1 MDNTKTSSAT
11 LTSILIV
18 MIAAMSVYTI
28 TAAMNEGI
36 NLFAVFAD
44 NMTSLG
50 WSGQFNLD
58 FTCYL
63 ILSGLWIM
71 WRDRFSGSSILL
83 GVAAMILGILLFAP
97 ILIYWIMKEKGDLR
111 AVLLGENH

>member
-1 MDNTKTSSAT
+1 MSNSKNSNTT
-11 LTSILIV
+11 LIILLSG
-18 MIAAMSVYTI
+18 MILAMAVYTI
-28 TAAMNEGI
+28 NATMNEGI
-36 NLFAVFAD
+36 NLFAVFVD
-44 NMTSLG
+44 NLTSLG

-97 ILIYWIMKEKGDLR
+97 ILIYWILKERGDLR
-111 AVLLGENH
+111 AVLLGQNH

>member
-1 MDNTKTSSAT
+1 MSNSNTSST
-11 LTSILIV
+11 PIIVILIG
-18 MIAAMSVYTI
+18 MILAMSVYTI

-36 NLFAVFAD
+36 NLFAVFGD
-44 NMTSLG
+44 NLTSLG

-71 WRDRFSGSSILL
+71 WRDRFSRSSILL

-97 ILIYWIMKEKGDLR
+97 ILIYWIMNEKGDLR

>member
-18 MIAAMSVYTI
+18 MIAAMAVYSI
-28 TAAMNEGI
+28 AATMNEGI
-36 NLFAVFAD
+36 NLFAVFSD
-44 NMTSLG
+44 NLTSLG

-58 FTCYL
+58 FMCYL

-71 WRDRFSGSSILL
+71 WRDRFSSSSIIL
-83 GVAAMILGILLFAP
+83 GGAAMILGILLFAP
-97 ILIYWIMKEKGDLR
+97 ILIYLIKKEKGDLR
-111 AVLLGENH
+111 AVLLGRND